1 MSGGYIEAQVSSMH
15 ELRSECVSKP
25 EVFLKRK
32 ISWGNNETRQ
42 PVTKTSD
49 GDSERGQSHQSSE
62 SYQDVCHAVVLMITT
77 VIRV

>member
-1 MSGGYIEAQVSSMH
+1 MSGGYIEAPVSSMH

-32 ISWGNNETRQ
+32 ISWGKNETRL

-49 GDSERGQSHQSSE
+49 GDSERS
-62 SYQDVCHAVVLMITT
+62 
-77 VIRV
+77 